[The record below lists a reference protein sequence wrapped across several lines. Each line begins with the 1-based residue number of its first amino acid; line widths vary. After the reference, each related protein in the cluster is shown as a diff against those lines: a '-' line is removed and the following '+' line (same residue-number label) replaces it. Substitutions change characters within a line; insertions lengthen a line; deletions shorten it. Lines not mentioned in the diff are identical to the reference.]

1 VERAIAAARV
11 LLGATFLV
19 FGANYFLGF
28 IPFPEPAPRVAELQG
43 LLRDLRMYPVFKLAE
58 VLAGALLVLGR
69 AVPFALLLLAPI
81 VVNIVLFHAFLEPR
95 GWPLGALVTALELLL
110 AWAYWPSFRPLFA
123 RGAARASRVAGS
135 AGPRFYAELAAW
147 WPLFSAPADYAEE
160 AAFHER
166 LLVGAC
172 EPPAQTL
179 LELGSGGGNN
189 ASYLKA
195 RFRTTLVDRSPG
207 MLEVSRGLNP
217 ECEHVLGDMRSVR
230 LGREF
235 DCVFVHDA
243 ISYLTTEED
252 LRSALETAWVHCR
265 PGGAALFAPD
275 HVRETFGPSTGHGGH
290 DGDGRALRYLEWSW
304 DPDPGDGTFVA
315 DYAFLLREPDGS
327 TRVEGDRHVQGLF
340 PRGLW
345 LRLLADVGFDAKSVP
360 FEHSEL
366 EPGKYE
372 VFVARRPR

>member
-1 VERAIAAARV
+1 
-11 LLGATFLV
+11 
-19 FGANYFLGF
+19 
-28 IPFPEPAPRVAELQG
+28 
-43 LLRDLRMYPVFKLAE
+43 
-58 VLAGALLVLGR
+58 
-69 AVPFALLLLAPI
+69 
-81 VVNIVLFHAFLEPR
+81 VNIVLFHAFLEPR

-110 AWAYWPSFRPLFA
+110 AWAYWPSFRPLFSRGTA
-123 RGAARASRVAGS
+123 RPTRAAESP
-135 AGPRFYAELAAW
+135 GPRFYAELAAW

-189 ASYLKA
+189 ASYLKG
-195 RFRTTLVDRSPG
+195 RFRTTLVDRAPG

-275 HVRETFGPSTGHGGH
+275 HVRETFRPSTDHGGH

-304 DPDPGDGTFVA
+304 DPDPGDGTCVA
-315 DYAFLLREPDGS
+315 HYAFLLREPDGS
-327 TRVEGDRHVQGLF
+327 TRVEGDRHVEGLF
-340 PRGLW
+340 PRAHW
-345 LRLLADVGFDAKSVP
+345 LRLLAEVGFEAKSVP

-366 EPGKYE
+366 EPGKHE